1 MCLTVDDEM
10 RPSAGELLE
19 TTVLSG
25 MDANMDKFD
34 SKGAVN
40 LIDAIKCPRVLKFL
54 NTKLPKPLTK
64 DDINKKTVN
73 FTTKKEI

>member
-1 MCLTVDDEM
+1 M
-10 RPSAGELLE
+10 RPSASELLE

-34 SKGAVN
+34 NKGEVN

-54 NTKLPKPLTK
+54 NTKLPKPATK
-64 DDINKKTVN
+64 GDANKRTVN
-73 FTTKKEI
+73 FSIKKDNERS